1 MFGSKA
7 PRFRSWYDA
16 SLRCLGFVGGNH
28 LDNTGRAAS
37 AIETFDLGS
46 RENLLRP
53 VWQDGELL
61 VDWSLD
67 EIRDRATAASQP
79 R

>member
-1 MFGSKA
+1 MAGRVA
-7 PRFRSWYDA
+7 AIADGYDIVTVP
-16 SLRCLGFVGGNH
+16 L
-28 LDNTGRAAS
+28 
-37 AIETFDLGS
+37 EDLGS

-67 EIRDRATAASQP
+67 EIRDKATAASQP